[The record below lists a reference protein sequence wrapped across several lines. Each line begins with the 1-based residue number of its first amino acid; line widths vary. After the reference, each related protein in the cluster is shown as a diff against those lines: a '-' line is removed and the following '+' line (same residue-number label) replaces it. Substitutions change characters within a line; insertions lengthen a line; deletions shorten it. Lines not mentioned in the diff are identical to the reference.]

1 MQTVTIYGKGF
12 MIKVHDSE
20 GGALVQAYGGTMG
33 RVDKAVDCLMAHR
46 PAPQVA
52 VNLLKSELADVIER
66 VEGSFNNQHTEK

>member
-12 MIKVHDSE
+12 IVKVYDSE
-20 GGALVQAYGGTMG
+20 GGARVQTSGGTKG
-33 RVDKAVDCLMAHR
+33 RVDKVVGCLMAHR

-66 VEGSFNNQHTEK
+66 VEGSFNNQNKEK

>member
-12 MIKVHDSE
+12 IIKVHGSE
-20 GGALVQAYGGTMG
+20 GGALVQAYGGTKG
-33 RVDKAVDCLMAHR
+33 RVDKTVDCLMDHR

-66 VEGSFNNQHTEK
+66 IEGSFNKQDTEE